1 MPTAAP
7 QPLPIP
13 PPNVPV
19 IYPRTGRV
27 TKAWYDFLANQAT
40 VLRVVRSEIP

>member
-1 MPTAAP
+1 MATTAP
-7 QPLPIP
+7 QPIPIP

-19 IYPRTGRV
+19 IDPRTGAI

-40 VLRVVRSEIP
+40 ILRIVRSEIP